1 MKYDIA
7 AYYREFNSIQNSI
20 IQAMHCLIVVSAC
33 LAVTFGHNF
42 SRQPSQAVPVQS
54 RNPDQIDDSYED
66 SEYHYSWLHDGNQE
80 YTSEQAVAYC
90 QGLDGWWHAATNT
103 LMMITKK

>member
-1 MKYDIA
+1 MQ
-7 AYYREFNSIQNSI
+7 F
-20 IQAMHCLIVVSAC
+20 LIVVSAC

-42 SRQPSQAVPVQS
+42 FRQPSQAVPVQS

-80 YTSEQAVAYC
+80 YTGEQAVAYC
-90 QGLDGWWHAATNT
+90 RGLDGGWQAVSIETTGEDNCLKGIIKVSEISNNWTGAA
-103 LMMITKK
+103 